1 MRDVLGHRT
10 GGGRW
15 RAALVGLV
23 AVVVIAPACSS
34 GSDEGGTTRPTTA
47 TTTTRLAAGDAP
59 RATLAGPIT
68 GGVTGVPFNSMPE
81 GMAEQYDYS
90 EQEYTASGTARRFG
104 PAPGATWTADG
115 RWKAAPTGETAP
127 YRTRI
132 VVRRPKDPKRFNGTV
147 VVEWLNVSA
156 GLDADPDFGLGHEE
170 LLRDGFAYVAVSA
183 QKAGI
188 DGGGGLID
196 IPGFDPPYLKQVDPE
211 RYGDLVHPG
220 DDYSYDMFAQVAA
233 ALRRPGA
240 LDVLDGLVPQ
250 RIIADGE
257 SQSADRM
264 ATFVDAVQPVTH
276 VFDGFLIHSRFA
288 GGAQINRDVGAAQPG
303 QMQIRTDLH
312 QPVLQFETET
322 DLFVLGFLPAR
333 QPDTDTVRTWEVA
346 GTSHAD
352 RTVLDYGVAS
362 GQRSVP
368 GANFDLA
375 AACGRVNEG
384 PQTYVVRAAYAALDR
399 WIRTGTPPPSAPRL
413 QVTHD
418 AVQRD
423 EYGNALGGIRS
434 PAVDV
439 PTVALSGERN
449 AAGGIF
455 CQIFGSTTPLGD
467 AIVHGLYPTR
477 DDYVA
482 KVRAAADR
490 AVEAGF
496 LLRSDRDEIVAAAR
510 TDPALG

>member
-1 MRDVLGHRT
+1 LPSGTLEVEDGA
-10 GGGRW
+10 GGGF
-15 RAALVGLV
+15 V
-23 AVVVIAPACSS
+23 
-34 GSDEGGTTRPTTA
+34 
-47 TTTTRLAAGDAP
+47 
-59 RATLAGPIT
+59 
-68 GGVTGVPFNSMPE
+68 
-81 GMAEQYDYS
+81 
-90 EQEYTASGTARRFG
+90 
-104 PAPGATWTADG
+104 
-115 RWKAAPTGETAP
+115 
-127 YRTRI
+127 
-132 VVRRPKDPKRFNGTV
+132 
-147 VVEWLNVSA
+147 
-156 GLDADPDFGLGHEE
+156 GLDAD
-170 LLRDGFAYVAVSA
+170 AVL
-183 QKAGI
+183 Q
-188 DGGGGLID
+188 
-196 IPGFDPPYLKQVDPE
+196 
-211 RYGDLVHPG
+211 
-220 DDYSYDMFAQVAA
+220 
-233 ALRRPGA
+233 A

-257 SQSADRM
+257 SQSADRI

-333 QPDTDTVRTWEVA
+333 QPDTETVRTWEVA

-423 EYGNALGGIRS
+423 EYGNALGGIRT

-455 CQIFGSTTPLGD
+455 CQIFGATTPLGD

-490 AVEAGF
+490 AVRSGF
-496 LLRSDRDEIVAAAR
+496 LLRPDRDEIVAAAR
-510 TDPALG
+510 TDPALGLSRPGRCRPDPPSRRSPPCSRPSCRTRRWWRRS